1 MCHLLLLFLFVRI
14 SDFLYLQS
22 KSKKFTSTVSE
33 KNHIIPTCDKV
44 DKVPGVVVEDGLE
57 VLDKLLD
64 DGLHHHPI
72 VVPGLHADH
81 HLAEEEIKFSESL
94 FTHRSFAITAK
105 VPNETSLQ
113 EKPHLCE

>member
-1 MCHLLLLFLFVRI
+1 ML
-14 SDFLYLQS
+14 
-22 KSKKFTSTVSE
+22 
-33 KNHIIPTCDKV
+33 PTCNKV

-64 DGLHHHPI
+64 DGLHHHPV

-81 HLAEEEIKFSESL
+81 LLSGEEIKFSVSESL

-113 EKPHLCE
+113 EEPHLCE